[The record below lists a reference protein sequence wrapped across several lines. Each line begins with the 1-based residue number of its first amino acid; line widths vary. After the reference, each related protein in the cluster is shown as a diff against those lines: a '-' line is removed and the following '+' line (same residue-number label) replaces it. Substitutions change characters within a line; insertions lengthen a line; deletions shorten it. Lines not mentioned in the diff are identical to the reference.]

1 MTNETKKTLSIMM
14 VLTQLGS
21 NVLTFILSLSILK
34 TTQRALDFSSIIIIS
49 SIVSVMTSVTIGK
62 LVDKYPKKRM
72 MAVAQFLSSLALVV
86 FLGHY
91 HWAGTLQLWAV
102 ISLTVLLNLSDSI
115 FSVSLLASATHLV
128 DKSEELDGFNGLVQ
142 TINGLSSLVAPL
154 IAGALFNFFSL
165 TQFVLFEIA
174 LEMLSIF
181 FISRLNYHK
190 VAVTTDTE
198 ESEAEQIDLSIKSTW
213 DYIKQEKGLVL
224 FSIGMFG
231 MNLIMGAITI
241 GFPFIMNTY
250 FEGDSFVIGLISFT
264 FSFGMIAASILY
276 PSLNYQGKFYKPTL
290 VGWLV
295 FALGLLLVAMNLM
308 FFASHFYL
316 LAGLLVLATLV
327 MSLAV
332 SASRIPLLSHF
343 QAQVPAQQ
351 QGRIFSILDTLIEAA
366 VPLSALLYGLL
377 FDRISGHTIFFVS
390 GLLLFLYVLVLFAYS
405 QSSYGLAKLESS
417 EG

>member
-142 TINGLSSLVAPL
+142 TINGLSSLAAPL

-165 TQFVLFEIA
+165 TQFVLLEIA

-198 ESEAEQIDLSIKSTW
+198 EAEPEQIDLSIKSTW

-343 QAQVPAQQ
+343 QAQVPEQQ

-377 FDRISGHTIFFVS
+377 FDRVSGHTIFFVS

-405 QSSYGLAKLESS
+405 QSSYELVKLESS